1 MTPTILSQ
9 DAFLIRLMDMDTQT
23 LTPLDTFVRLRPR
36 LFGIAYRMLG
46 VRADAEDIVQEAWL
60 RWQNGGHLEARTPE
74 AWLVTVVTRLSIDRL
89 RGAITERERYIGP
102 WLPEPIVE
110 DTVDSPESA
119 LEAAGDIST
128 AFLLMLERLAPEER
142 AVFLLHQVFDFD
154 YAEVAAMVGKTE
166 AACRKVLQ
174 RARERVRAERP
185 RFAVNR
191 ELHLELLG
199 RFVEASRSGDPARV
213 QALLT
218 ADATFTGDGGGK
230 VKAAVKRIV
239 GADRVGRLVTGIERK
254 WSNIDTRHDVVMV
267 NGTPGLLTWRNGVP
281 DAITSIHVEDGRI
294 AAIYVV
300 RNPDKLGGLAG
311 LRP

>member
-1 MTPTILSQ
+1 ME
-9 DAFLIRLMDMDTQT
+9 MDT
-23 LTPLDTFVRLRPR
+23 LTATDPSLDTFIRLRPR

-46 VRADAEDIVQEAWL
+46 IRADAEDIVQEAWL
-60 RWQNGGHLEARTPE
+60 RWQNGGSLDARTPE

-89 RGAITERERYIGP
+89 RGAMTEREQYVGP
-102 WLPEPIVE
+102 WLPEPL
-110 DTVDSPESA
+110 VDSPETV
-119 LEAAGDIST
+119 LEATGDLST

-154 YAEVAAMVGKTE
+154 YGEVAAMVGKTE

-199 RFVEASRSGDPARV
+199 RFVQAARSADPAQV
-213 QALLT
+213 QALLA
-218 ADATFTGDGGGK
+218 ADATYTGDGGGK
-230 VKAAVKRIV
+230 VKTTVKCV
-239 GADRVGRLVTGIERK
+239 FGADRVGRLVAGIERK
-254 WSNIDTRHDVVMV
+254 WSGIDTRHDIITV
-267 NGTPGLLTWRNGVP
+267 NGAPGLLTWRNGLP
-281 DAITSIHVEDGRI
+281 DAITSIHIEDGRI

-311 LRP
+311 FLS

>member
-1 MTPTILSQ
+1 
-9 DAFLIRLMDMDTQT
+9 
-23 LTPLDTFVRLRPR
+23 
-36 LFGIAYRMLG
+36 MLG

-60 RWQNGGHLEARTPE
+60 RWQNGGSVEARTPE

-89 RGAITERERYIGP
+89 RGAMTEREHYVGP
-102 WLPEPIVE
+102 WLPEPLVE
-110 DTVDSPESA
+110 DTAASPESA
-119 LEAAGDIST
+119 LEAAGDLST

-154 YAEVAAMVGKTE
+154 YPEVAAMVGKTE

-199 RFVEASRSGDPARV
+199 RFVQAARSADPAQV

-230 VKAAVKRIV
+230 VKTTVRQV
-239 GADRVGRLVTGIERK
+239 FGADRVGRLVAGIERK
-254 WSNIDTRHDVVMV
+254 WSGTDTRHDIITV
-267 NGTPGLLTWRNGVP
+267 NGEPGLLTWRNGLP

-300 RNPDKLGGLAG
+300 RNPDKLGGLAA
-311 LRP
+311 LRA

>member
-1 MTPTILSQ
+1 
-9 DAFLIRLMDMDTQT
+9 MDMDTQT
-23 LTPLDTFVRLRPR
+23 ATPLDEFVRLRPR

-60 RWQNGGHLEARTPE
+60 RWQNGGSVEARTPE

-89 RGAITERERYIGP
+89 RGAMTEREHYVGP
-102 WLPEPIVE
+102 WLPEPLVE
-110 DTVDSPESA
+110 DTAASPESA
-119 LEAAGDIST
+119 LEAAGDLST

-154 YAEVAAMVGKTE
+154 YPEVAAMVGKTE

-199 RFVEASRSGDPARV
+199 RFVQAARSADPAQV

-230 VKAAVKRIV
+230 VKTTVRQV
-239 GADRVGRLVTGIERK
+239 FGADRVGRLVAGIERK
-254 WSNIDTRHDVVMV
+254 WSNAATRHDIITV
-267 NGTPGLLTWRNGVP
+267 NGMPGLLTWRDGMP
-281 DAITSIHVEDGRI
+281 DAITSLHIEDGRI

-311 LRP
+311 LRAQNVS

>member
-1 MTPTILSQ
+1 
-9 DAFLIRLMDMDTQT
+9 MDMDTT
-23 LTPLDTFVRLRPR
+23 TAAIDTFVRLRPR

-60 RWQNGGHLEARTPE
+60 RWQNGGSTDARTPE

-89 RGAITERERYIGP
+89 RGAMTEREHYVGP
-102 WLPEPIVE
+102 WLPEPLLE

-119 LEAAGDIST
+119 LEAAGDLST

-154 YAEVAAMVGKTE
+154 YGEVAAMVGKTE

-199 RFVEASRSGDPARV
+199 RFVQAARSADPAQV
-213 QALLT
+213 QALLA
-218 ADATFTGDGGGK
+218 ADATFMGDGGGK
-230 VKAAVKRIV
+230 VTATVKCV
-239 GADRVGRLVTGIERK
+239 FGADRVARLVAGIERK
-254 WSNIDTRHDVVMV
+254 WSDEHTRHDVVTV
-267 NGTPGLLTWRNGVP
+267 NGMPGLLTWRNGVP
-281 DAITSIHVEDGRI
+281 DAITTIHVEDGRI

-300 RNPDKLGGLAG
+300 RNPDKLGGVAS
-311 LRP
+311 LRS

>member
-1 MTPTILSQ
+1 V
-9 DAFLIRLMDMDTQT
+9 D
-23 LTPLDTFVRLRPR
+23 
-36 LFGIAYRMLG
+36 
-46 VRADAEDIVQEAWL
+46 
-60 RWQNGGHLEARTPE
+60 
-74 AWLVTVVTRLSIDRL
+74 
-89 RGAITERERYIGP
+89 GAAA
-102 WLPEPIVE
+102 
-110 DTVDSPESA
+110 SPESA

-154 YAEVAAMVGKTE
+154 YGEVAAMVGKTE

-199 RFVEASRSGDPARV
+199 RFVQAARSADPAQV
-213 QALLT
+213 QALLA
-218 ADATFTGDGGGK
+218 ADATYTGDGGGK
-230 VKAAVKRIV
+230 VKTAVKCV
-239 GADRVGRLVTGIERK
+239 FGADRVGRLVAGIERK
-254 WSNIDTRHDVVMV
+254 WSNIDTRHDIITV

-281 DAITSIHVEDGRI
+281 DAITSIHIEDGRI

-311 LRP
+311 RRAGSTS